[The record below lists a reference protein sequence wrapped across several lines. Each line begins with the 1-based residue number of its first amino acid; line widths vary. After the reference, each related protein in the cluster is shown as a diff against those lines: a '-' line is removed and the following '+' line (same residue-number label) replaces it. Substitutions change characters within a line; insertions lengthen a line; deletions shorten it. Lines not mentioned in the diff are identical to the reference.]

1 MLYLFTIVR
10 RIRMT
15 SKQQCCIV
23 CKGEALHKQVFE
35 CLFCSEQCKNDYYTP
50 IVLGKK
56 QTEEHSKPLVVTF
69 DMDSEME
76 NNDEPLDIIY
86 TDENLQFAIE
96 RVEEDGSIA
105 KEIHPTQTQ
114 FIRLLKG
121 DARIDIYY
129 PEDTTKLYKSFNLS
143 LSRKLHDTI
152 IIHAGTYHEVVNIGK
167 GYLSFYTIYAPHVH

>member
-1 MLYLFTIVR
+1 MLKNSNER
-10 RIRMT
+10 
-15 SKQQCCIV
+15 CCIV

-35 CLFCSEQCKNDYYTP
+35 CLFCSEQCKDDYYTP

-56 QTEEHSKPLVVTF
+56 QTDFSIGKKEEGEEHSKPLVVSF
-69 DMDSEME
+69 DMESEM
-76 NNDEPLDIIY
+76 NNNNEPLDVIY

-96 RVEEDGSIA
+96 RIEEDGTIA

-121 DARIDIYY
+121 EARIDIYY

-167 GYLSFYTIYAPHVH
+167 GNVSFYTIYAPHVH